1 MTDLDD
7 SPVEPESPYGL
18 PQRPFHVQAVEQ
30 TGSYTPMGQQASAA
44 PQQRSYSPQ
53 QESSSPQYPR
63 PGGVQ
68 HAMPAAKSPVAALVC
83 GILAWLGFHWFTA
96 IPAIILGV
104 KGRRAAREGRTPNGG
119 MATAGLW
126 LGIVD
131 LVVAPLVLAVLLA
144 IVVPVFLNQRHK
156 GIDEVLVGD
165 MKKMATLQNAYVN
178 ANPGKK
184 GFGVAATSPGG
195 TVTAPGVAFTS
206 SPGNVIA
213 VVVGPSG
220 FCLSGY
226 NAGASV
232 AISPTASKV
241 YLSGS
246 KDLEAGV
253 GTC

>member
-1 MTDLDD
+1 M
-7 SPVEPESPYGL
+7 
-18 PQRPFHVQAVEQ
+18 
-30 TGSYTPMGQQASAA
+30 
-44 PQQRSYSPQ
+44 
-53 QESSSPQYPR
+53 
-63 PGGVQ
+63 
-68 HAMPAAKSPVAALVC
+68 
-83 GILAWLGFHWFTA
+83 
-96 IPAIILGV
+96 
-104 KGRRAAREGRTPNGG
+104 
-119 MATAGLW
+119 
-126 LGIVD
+126 
-131 LVVAPLVLAVLLA
+131 VLAVLLA

-213 VVVGPSG
+213 VVVGPKG